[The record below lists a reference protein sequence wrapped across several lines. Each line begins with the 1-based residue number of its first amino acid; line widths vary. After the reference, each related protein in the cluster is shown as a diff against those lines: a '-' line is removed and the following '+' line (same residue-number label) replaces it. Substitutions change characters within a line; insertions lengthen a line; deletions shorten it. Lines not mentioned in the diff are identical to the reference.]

1 LLEGDFADGDTIMV
15 DADNGELVFS
25 KVVDREPATV

>member
-15 DADNGELVFS
+15 DAQNGELVFS
-25 KVVDREPATV
+25 KVVDREPAAV